1 METTTE
7 GIGERARQ
15 LLRHLSLYSVA
26 HVVPALLSLGA
37 LMLFT
42 RTFRPE
48 MFGRYSLSLAVAGI
62 VSTLLYGW
70 LNYSVLRYAPQ
81 LDEELVIRN
90 TFSVYLGIS
99 SVLLLAA
106 VGGYLVFRHRLGPY
120 TVFYFASL
128 GLALTRGGLQVL
140 LAFFRAVLNSR
151 KVTLFRLTR
160 AVVALGLSVLLAIF
174 VLDHIVGWIW
184 GTAIGI
190 AVTCVLIF
198 VTSKQ
203 VRAPPMVDREMIGRF
218 AGYGIPM
225 IGFVIGDAFLVQAD
239 RVLLEV
245 FAGSVAVGIY
255 SSNYM
260 LVDRGLRLAYTPMI
274 QAMSPMIIDSW
285 EEDNEGEIAEMLSTF
300 IRYFILMAVPALIGV
315 AVLSQTVS
323 TLLIGDEYTSG
334 YVIIPIVAVGLFLW
348 SLANLAQAALEIKEQ
363 TSLLS
368 YGILAV
374 IVLNVALNI
383 PLITAFGYLG
393 AAVATALSYALYCA
407 FTVVFSSRYIAW
419 QFPMIPFRNALIGGA
434 VMACPTALLYVTG
447 SYGLEVSL
455 FTAAVGGVLY
465 VAVLYVL
472 DEIGPEDILKLRELL
487 Q

>member
-1 METTTE
+1 MESTTE
-7 GIGERARQ
+7 GVGERARK
-15 LLRHLSLYSVA
+15 LLHDLSLYSVA
-26 HVVPALLSLGA
+26 NVVPALLSLGA

-70 LNYSVLRYAPQ
+70 LDYSVLRYAPQ
-81 LDEELVIRN
+81 FDEELVIRN

-106 VGGYLVFRHRLGPY
+106 VGGYLVLRHRLGPY

-128 GLALTRGGLQVL
+128 GLALARGGLQIL
-140 LAFFRAVLNSR
+140 LAFFRSVLNSR

-160 AVVALGLSVLLAIF
+160 AVVELGLSVALAIF

-184 GTAIGI
+184 GATIGI
-190 AVTCVLIF
+190 VVTCVLVF

-203 VRAPPMVDREMIGRF
+203 VRATPVVDREMIGRL
-218 AGYGIPM
+218 AAYGLPM

-260 LVDRGLRLAYTPMI
+260 LVDRGLRLVYTPMI
-274 QAMSPMIIDSW
+274 QAMSPIIIDSW
-285 EEDNEGEIAEMLSTF
+285 EEDNEGEIAELLSTF
-300 IRYFILMAVPALIGV
+300 MRYFVLLGVPAFVGV

-334 YVIIPIVAVGLFLW
+334 YVIIPVVAVGLFLW
-348 SLANLAQAALEIKEQ
+348 SLANLAQAAIEIKEQ

-368 YGILAV
+368 YGILVV
-374 IVLNVALNI
+374 IVVNVALNV

-407 FTVVFSSRYIAW
+407 FTLVFSSRHIAW
-419 QFPMIPFRNALIGGA
+419 KFPTTSFRNALISGV
-434 VMACPTALLYVTG
+434 VMACPTAVLYATG
-447 SYGLEVSL
+447 SYGLVVSL

-465 VAVLYVL
+465 VAVLYAL
-472 DEIGPEDILKLRELL
+472 DEVGPDEIDRLRESL
-487 Q
+487 